1 MRLPTRLRAAV
12 LAAAVLLA
20 PVPAASAEFRP
31 VNPPPDVK
39 PSGVG
44 LRINSFGAVGDVWVA
59 VDENSRVF
67 KSRDQGANWE
77 SVPHDSTTGGGQ
89 DFAVGPDGA
98 YQGGT
103 FGGMPGFVRVK
114 PDGSTD
120 AFTLD
125 LPESARGSLGTAA
138 FDDDGTLWVFL
149 SHFRNLSADAPVLT
163 LLRMNADR
171 RTVAERRELAVP
183 KPFDAVSVFRFVG
196 GVPYI
201 RYGNTFASPV
211 LRLTGGRLVPQ
222 DGREARI
229 RGKAFQP
236 PATLPAV
243 AIGSTVVGFHGISP
257 DDGLNWGQLWG
268 PGNLLPVAGDTDLLA
283 RGDWLLRRAGE
294 SFRLSDTAL
303 PAGVL
308 QLAQVPGGIVAVGG
322 SGSDAG
328 LYFHR
333 GPVANARD
341 AGSPGAYTRTLLRRL
356 NRFRARAGVPPLIAD
371 AGIERAA
378 RNHARYLS
386 RNRVRADG
394 IAATLHGET
403 RGRPGFTGTDAEARC
418 TAVGVTCSGDVIV
431 AGAMLSRPADTLI
444 ATLYHRLPLLSAAT
458 TAVGAARS
466 GRYVVLKFDE
476 TGRRGLNL
484 APVGFPRGTY
494 DGPRSLPDEAPDPRD
509 GCSRN
514 RQPVRRAGTPVTFQ
528 TPSEEPPALP
538 SAAFIQSFPL
548 PDVLGVTLFQ
558 GRRRVRG
565 CSRVGFLRSPQ
576 QHIAFLPEGPLRPR
590 TRYRAVA
597 RWRINPA
604 APVRTY
610 RWTFRTR

>member
-1 MRLPTRLRAAV
+1 MPSPALRAAV
-12 LAAAVLLA
+12 LVTALVLGSA
-20 PVPAASAEFRP
+20 PVARAEFRP

-44 LRINSFGAVGDVWVA
+44 LRINSFGATGDVWVA

-67 KSRDQGANWE
+67 KSRDQGATWE
-77 SVPHDSTTGGGQ
+77 SVPHESTTGGGQ

-125 LPESARGSLGTAA
+125 LPESDRGSLGTPA

-171 RTVAERRELAVP
+171 RTVAERRDLAVP
-183 KPFDAVSVFRFVG
+183 KPFDAVSVFRIVG

-222 DGREARI
+222 DGRSAVI

-236 PATLPAV
+236 PSTLAALAV
-243 AIGSTVVGFHGISP
+243 GSSVVGFHGISL
-257 DDGLNWGQLWG
+257 DDGVNWGQLWG
-268 PGNLLPVAGDTDLLA
+268 PGNLLPVEGDPTLIS
-283 RGDWLLRRAGE
+283 RGDFLLRRAG
-294 SFRLSDTAL
+294 SAFRLGDVEL
-303 PAGVL
+303 PNGITR
-308 QLAQVPGGIVAVGG
+308 LATVPGGIVAVGG

-333 GPVANARD
+333 GGVASARD
-341 AGSPGAYTRTLLRRL
+341 AGSPSSYTRRLLRRV
-356 NRFRARAGVPPLIAD
+356 NAFRARVGLPPLIAD

-378 RNHARYLS
+378 LNHARYLS
-386 RNRVRADG
+386 RNRVRSDG
-394 IAATLHGET
+394 IAATLHGEI
-403 RGRPGFTGTDAEARC
+403 RGRPGFTGVDASARC
-418 TAVGVTCSGDVIV
+418 EATGTTCSGDLIV
-431 AGAMLSRPADTLI
+431 AGSMLARPVDALI
-444 ATLYHRLPLLSAAT
+444 ASVYHRLPLTSAT
-458 TAVGAARS
+458 TVAMGAARS
-466 GRYVVLKFDE
+466 GRYVVLKFE
-476 TGRRGLNL
+476 EGERRGLNL

-494 DGPRSLPDEAPDPRD
+494 DGPRSLTSEAPDPQQA
-509 GCSRN
+509 CQRN
-514 RQPVRRAGTPVTFQ
+514 RQPLASPGVPVTFQ
-528 TPSEEPPALP
+528 TPTEEPPAVP
-538 SAAFIQSFPL
+538 GTAFVQSFPL
-548 PDVLGVTLFQ
+548 PDVLSVTLFE

-565 CSRVGFLRSPQ
+565 CAKVGYLRSPRQ
-576 QHIAFLPEGPLRPR
+576 NIAFLPEGPLKRR
-590 TRYRAVA
+590 TAYRAVA

-604 APVRTY
+604 APVQTY

>member
-1 MRLPTRLRAAV
+1 MPSPALRAAV
-12 LAAAVLLA
+12 LATTLVLGLASAAR
-20 PVPAASAEFRP
+20 AEFRP

-39 PSGVG
+39 PSGIG
-44 LRINSFGAVGDVWVA
+44 LRINSFGATGDVWVA

-67 KSRDQGANWE
+67 KSRDRGANWE
-77 SVPHDSTTGGGQ
+77 PVPHGSSSGGGQ

-114 PDGSTD
+114 PDGSSD
-120 AFTLD
+120 VFTLD
-125 LPESARGSLGTAA
+125 LPESDRGSLGTPA

-171 RTVAERRELAVP
+171 RTVAERRDLAVP

-229 RGKAFQP
+229 DGKAFQP
-236 PATLPAV
+236 PSTLA
-243 AIGSTVVGFHGISP
+243 ALAAGASVVGFHGISL
-257 DDGLNWGQLWG
+257 DNGVNWGQLWG
-268 PGNLLPVAGDTDLLA
+268 PGNLLPVEGDPTLIS
-283 RGDWLLRRAGE
+283 RGDFVLRRAGDA
-294 SFRLSDTAL
+294 FRLGDVAL
-303 PAGVL
+303 PDGVTR
-308 QLAQVPGGIVAVGG
+308 LAKVPGGIVAVGG

-328 LYFHR
+328 LYFHS
-333 GPVANARD
+333 GGVANARN
-341 AGSPGAYTRTLLRRL
+341 AGSPSAYTLQLLRRI
-356 NRFRARAGVPPLIAD
+356 NRFRAQVGVPPLIAD
-371 AGIERAA
+371 AGVERAA

-418 TAVGVTCSGDVIV
+418 TAVGVTCSGDLIV
-431 AGAMLSRPADTLI
+431 AGSMLSRPADTLI

-484 APVGFPRGTY
+484 APIGFPRGTY
-494 DGPRSLPDEAPDPRD
+494 DGPRSLPDEAPDPRN

-514 RQPVRRAGTPVTFQ
+514 RQPVRRAGAPVTFQ
-528 TPSEEPPALP
+528 TPTEEPPSVP
-538 SAAFIQSFPL
+538 GSAFIQSFPL
-548 PDVLGVTLFQ
+548 PDVLSVTLFQ

-565 CSRVGFLRSPQ
+565 CTKVGYLRSPQ
-576 QHIAFLPEGPLRPR
+576 QHIAFVPEGPLERR
-590 TRYRAVA
+590 TAYRAVA
-597 RWRINPA
+597 RWRINPD